1 VKKFINNISIRL
13 PFGNIVRDRHV
24 LLVIKDQYGNYLLG
38 EKPKF
43 YPKGICRLVGGG
55 IEKNETPEKAAIREA
70 QEELTIKISNE
81 NLLPIA
87 EVKTKAKTTEKTLIN
102 TTYIYLLVGINQL
115 KLQAND
121 DITGLRRFSKK
132 ELSSLINEYN
142 SFADND
148 FYSGDDDYKHYW
160 NDYGKMYSFIHQ
172 TVLDLT

>member
-1 VKKFINNISIRL
+1 
-13 PFGNIVRDRHV
+13 
-24 LLVIKDQYGNYLLG
+24 
-38 EKPKF
+38 
-43 YPKGICRLVGGG
+43 
-55 IEKNETPEKAAIREA
+55 
-70 QEELTIKISNE
+70 
-81 NLLPIA
+81 
-87 EVKTKAKTTEKTLIN
+87 
-102 TTYIYLLVGINQL
+102 LVGINQL